1 MTANVS
7 EDSFGGEEN
16 VLKLNVVM
24 AAQLYKIYEKSL
36 SCILYK
42 GKLYGM

>member
-16 VLKLNVVM
+16 VLKWNVVTV
-24 AAQLYKIYEKSL
+24 AQLYEIYEKSL
-36 SCILYK
+36 SCVLYK
-42 GKLYGM
+42 GKLYGT